1 MKKLAQRI
9 FNKKQEEHFISA
21 AGTEVKILFSSENPS
36 LLGKTMQPT
45 AIELSPR
52 GLRIEV
58 ASAIAIDSVLDV
70 QVKLPNSPRTYN
82 LTGNVRYRLPSRQG
96 HYHVVLVL
104 RERSDIRS
112 DLKTWKANF
121 EQNFQYSTA
130 V

>member
-1 MKKLAQRI
+1 MKKIAQRL
-9 FNKKQEEHFISA
+9 FTKKQDDHFISA
-21 AGTEVKILFSSENPS
+21 KGTEVKILFSSENPS

-58 ASAIAIDSVLDV
+58 TSAIAIDSVLDV
-70 QVKLPNSPRTYN
+70 QVKLPNSPRSYN

-104 RERSDIRS
+104 RERSDVRS
-112 DLKTWKANF
+112 DLKAWKANF
-121 EQNFQYSTA
+121 EQNLLHAA
-130 V
+130 VG

>member
-1 MKKLAQRI
+1 MKNLAKRLFSKNQDD
-9 FNKKQEEHFISA
+9 HFISA
-21 AGTEVKILFSSENPS
+21 EGTEVKILFSSENPS

-52 GLRIEV
+52 GLRLEV

-70 QVKLPNSPRTYN
+70 EVKLPGSPRTYN
-82 LTGNVRYRLPSRQG
+82 LTGNVRYRLPSTAG

-112 DLKTWKANF
+112 DLKAWRSNF
-121 EQNFQYSTA
+121 EQNLQLA
-130 V
+130 AAM